1 MTSPIMYT
9 SHDADAIQGSQ
20 LTGNTQN
27 ILKQILVP
35 ALVTGFGGKPGAGW
49 SLVHEH
55 DNGFTLG
62 NARGDFYVNF
72 VSNMPAQA
80 PLPAMDWRQ
89 IHIYTATSFTGADG
103 PYMQGANL
111 CSGMFREGQPAPV
124 NHARHCLYSLHLADT
139 NQRQTLRWSI
149 VAKGNTFCYN
159 SSSSVAYSSSSS
171 YSSSLFAGDGNLY
184 NPSIIAPFCIGGEF
198 ASFNSSSG
206 GRGLGRGYSTPLH
219 PETGLAAVDTE
230 LQAHPDYRLH
240 TRAAGINYAGFSR
253 LQLVCPQ
260 LDIPGSNSVQGTLK
274 GFVSD
279 PFLSEYASWEGYLTT
294 LGLPAVFENRNMPV
308 VAPDGFK
315 YCYVRHT
322 SCNGSY
328 MTDNPAFW

>member
-1 MTSPIMYT
+1 MTNPIMYT
-9 SHDADAIQGSQ
+9 SHDADAIQGGQ
-20 LTGNTQN
+20 LTGNIQN
-27 ILKQILVP
+27 MLKQILVP

-55 DNGFTLG
+55 DNGFTIG

-80 PLPAMDWRQ
+80 PLPAMHSQ
-89 IHIYTATSFTGADG
+89 VIHIYTAASFTGADG
-103 PYMQGANL
+103 PYMQGANR
-111 CSGMFREGQPAPV
+111 CSGLFRDGQPEPSG
-124 NHARHCLYSLHLADT
+124 NARHGGRFRHLENASE
-139 NQRQTLRWSI
+139 RQTLRWSV
-149 VAKGNTFCYN
+149 VATGDTFCYN
-159 SSSSVAYSSSSS
+159 SSSSYSSSSSSS

-184 NPSIIAPFCIGGEF
+184 NPSIIAPFCIGGNYE
-198 ASFNSSSG
+198 SFNSVYNSY
-206 GRGLGRGYSTPLH
+206 GLGRGYSTPLH
-219 PETGLAAVDTE
+219 PETGLAAVGTE
-230 LQAHPDYRLH
+230 LRAYPDYRLNN
-240 TRAAGINYAGFSR
+240 RAGGDAYAGFSR

-260 LDIPGSNSVQGTLK
+260 LYIPAGDRVPGTLK

-308 VAPDGFK
+308 IAPDGFK
-315 YCYVRHT
+315 YCYVRHS
-322 SCNGSY
+322 SCGGSY

>member
-20 LTGNTQN
+20 LTGNIQN
-27 ILKQILVP
+27 MLKQILVP

-55 DNGFTLG
+55 DNGFTIG

-80 PLPAMDWRQ
+80 PLPVMHGSM

-111 CSGMFREGQPAPV
+111 CSGLFREGQPAPA
-124 NHARHCLYSLHLADT
+124 NHARHSLPSRHLENAS
-139 NQRQTLRWSI
+139 QRQTLRWSI
-149 VAKGNTFCYN
+149 VAAGNTFCY
-159 SSSSVAYSSSSS
+159 SSSSYYSSSSSS

-184 NPSIIAPFCIGGEF
+184 NPSIISPFCIGGNDI
-198 ASFNSSSG
+198 AFNSSSYSY
-206 GRGLGRGYSTPLH
+206 GLGRGYSTPLH
-219 PETGLAAVDTE
+219 PETGLAAVGTE
-230 LQAHPDYRLH
+230 LQAYPDYRLSIRAGGVAH
-240 TRAAGINYAGFSR
+240 TGFSR

-260 LDIPGSNSVQGTLK
+260 LHMPGTDRVQGTLK

-279 PFLSEYASWEGYLTT
+279 PFLSEYASWEGYLTA

-308 VAPDGFK
+308 IAPDGFK
-315 YCYVRHT
+315 YCYVRHS
-322 SCNGSY
+322 SCGGSY